1 MTYGRNTKPKKHLVF
16 RYLSMS
22 LARQFVLFQSVIF
35 PFFVLLNQKHQHY
48 AQKVYFCD
56 VFEKNVKL
64 MYYVRDI
71 SVKFGER
78 VLLDAISFMIS
89 PKERIG
95 LIGMNGAGKSTLL
108 KIIAGLSKPDEGVLE
123 FPNGTS
129 VGYLKQEFSL
139 NETITVM
146 EEAMTCHDE
155 AQNIEKQLD
164 ELNHQIAERTDF
176 ETESYHRLLEDLA
189 ALTGRLE
196 HFNLTTLEIET
207 AKILKGLGFTDDD
220 FSRKVTEFSGGWKM
234 RIELAKLLLRI
245 PDVLMLD
252 EPTNHL
258 DIESIIWLEN
268 YLKDYP
274 GTVIVI
280 SHDIQFLENVC
291 NRIIEVENGDILDYK
306 LSYKK
311 FLEEKEKQRVIQISA
326 YENQQREI
334 AQKEKTIN
342 RFMAKATKTKMAQ
355 SMQKQLEKV
364 DRIEAPVESGKTMSI
379 RFAEV
384 PRSGREVIKSI
395 DVSKSFGDKKVFSG
409 LNFSIERGERVAFVG
424 QNGQGKTTMA
434 KIIAGLIPPTNGKIE
449 EGSNMHLSYYAQNQ
463 SELLDLKSTVLD
475 TMEDRAPEEMRS
487 KVRSILGAFLFSGD
501 DAGKKVSVLSG
512 GERARLA
519 MASLIMKPCN
529 FLILDEPTNH
539 LDIYSKEVL
548 KKALIAYEGTL
559 LVISHDRDFLSG
571 LTDKVIEFKDGSIK
585 EYLGD
590 IEYFLGKKKMDN
602 MRSVELQKSETS
614 SSDQNTSISGK
625 KNDPEQSRK
634 LKKQISNIEREISRI
649 ENEIAQLEIK
659 LADPGFYSLPEFM
672 DVNNKYKTLQN
683 NLEKKMEE
691 WEILSTE
698 VEHFI

>member
-1 MTYGRNTKPKKHLVF
+1 
-16 RYLSMS
+16 
-22 LARQFVLFQSVIF
+22 
-35 PFFVLLNQKHQHY
+35 
-48 AQKVYFCD
+48 
-56 VFEKNVKL
+56 
-64 MYYVRDI
+64 
-71 SVKFGER
+71 
-78 VLLDAISFMIS
+78 
-89 PKERIG
+89 
-95 LIGMNGAGKSTLL
+95 
-108 KIIAGLSKPDEGVLE
+108 
-123 FPNGTS
+123 
-129 VGYLKQEFSL
+129 
-139 NETITVM
+139 
-146 EEAMTCHDE
+146 
-155 AQNIEKQLD
+155 
-164 ELNHQIAERTDF
+164 
-176 ETESYHRLLEDLA
+176 
-189 ALTGRLE
+189 
-196 HFNLTTLEIET
+196 
-207 AKILKGLGFTDDD
+207 
-220 FSRKVTEFSGGWKM
+220 
-234 RIELAKLLLRI
+234 
-245 PDVLMLD
+245 
-252 EPTNHL
+252 
-258 DIESIIWLEN
+258 
-268 YLKDYP
+268 
-274 GTVIVI
+274 
-280 SHDIQFLENVC
+280 VC

-326 YENQQREI
+326 YENQQRDI
-334 AQKEKTIN
+334 AQKEKTIS

-384 PRSGREVIKSI
+384 PRSGREVVKAL

-409 LNFSIERGERVAFVG
+409 LNFAIERGERVAFVG

-434 KIIAGLIPPTNGKIE
+434 KIIAGLIPPSNGKME

-475 TMEDRAPEEMRS
+475 TIEDRAPEEMRS

-548 KKALIAYEGTL
+548 KKALISYEGTL

-571 LTDKVIEFKDGSIK
+571 LTNKVIEFKDGSIK

-590 IEYFLGKKKMDN
+590 IEYFLDKKKLDS

-614 SSDQNTSISGK
+614 INDLNTTNSGK
-625 KNDPEQSRK
+625 KTDPEQSRK
-634 LKKQISNIEREISRI
+634 LKKQISGIERDISKI
-649 ENEIAQLEIK
+649 ENELAELELK
-659 LADPGFYSLPEFM
+659 LADPDFYNQPSFM
-672 DVNNKYKTLQN
+672 DVNNKYLLLQK

-691 WEILSTE
+691 WEMASLEADAYI
-698 VEHFI
+698 